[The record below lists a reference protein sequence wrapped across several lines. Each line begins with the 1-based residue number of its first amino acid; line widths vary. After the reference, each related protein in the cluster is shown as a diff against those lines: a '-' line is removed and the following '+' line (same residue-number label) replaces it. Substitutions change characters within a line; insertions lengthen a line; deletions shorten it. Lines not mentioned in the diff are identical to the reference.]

1 MKQQRPVFS
10 AASVACNTPTNVA
23 RRSSG
28 RSRLWL
34 LRDQP
39 FFLATLTVDGHR
51 ALASK
56 EEALSP
62 PLLLVVVGK
71 VSKQAAS
78 KSTTEK
84 EGQHHHYEEH
94 HPQKGRRGEP
104 LVESELGHGQEGA
117 RGKEGGLLDHLQL
130 GRPIT
135 TAVGQLV

>member
-39 FFLATLTVDGHR
+39 FFLATLTDNDGHR
-51 ALASK
+51 ALAPK

-62 PLLLVVVGK
+62 PLLLLLLLVVVGK

-84 EGQHHHYEEH
+84 EGHYEH

-117 RGKEGGLLDHLQL
+117 RGKEGGKLHHQL
-130 GRPIT
+130 GPT
-135 TAVGQLV
+135 TVGQLV